1 MHKHTKKSC
10 LKHGNGCRFDFPRP
24 PSEKTMI
31 TRPINELYPGEDE
44 KSQNKLL
51 EEAKDMI
58 TTVKSALEELEDDCI
73 DF

>member
-10 LKHGNGCRFDFPRP
+10 LKHGNGCRFDFPHP

-58 TTVKSALEELEDDCI
+58 TTVKSAFSI
-73 DF
+73 RRIRR